1 MLGNSITGL
10 PDTVQQERRRN
21 EHCSWNDGENIHD
34 LQGIF
39 RGNAE
44 TSRRGGGITLPPFL
58 LPEGTFSFT
67 PIIRWQQFFPP
78 VSACDYHLQLE
89 LDPQ

>member
-1 MLGNSITGL
+1 MLGNSITSL

-21 EHCSWNDGENIHD
+21 EHCSWRRENIRD

-44 TSRRGGGITLPPFL
+44 TSRRGGGFTLPPFL
-58 LPEGTFSFT
+58 LPVGAFSFT
-67 PIIRWQQFFPP
+67 PIIGWQQFFPQ
-78 VSACDYHLQLE
+78 VSACDYRLQLE
-89 LDPQ
+89 LDPL